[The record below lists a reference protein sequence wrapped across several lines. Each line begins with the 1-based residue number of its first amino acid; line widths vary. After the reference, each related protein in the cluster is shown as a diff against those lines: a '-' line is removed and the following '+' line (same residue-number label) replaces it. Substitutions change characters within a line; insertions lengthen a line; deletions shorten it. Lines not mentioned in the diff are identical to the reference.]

1 MSRLRPL
8 LRRCVVFEQK
18 EETEASGAP
27 DQDRKEAQ
35 VSVECTTGIAALST

>member
-1 MSRLRPL
+1 MSRLREDVL
-8 LRRCVVFEQK
+8 CLNK
-18 EETEASGAP
+18 EKIGTTTEEGAP